1 MNTRDKP
8 LREEIDEAME
18 AIRSMKAEYPDYFTL
33 DVSRFTKA
41 QERKIRNYLY
51 CLLSCETQ
59 PIFVDDVEDVIR
71 KNIESEE
78 MCIESVND
86 LLRMLAIRPFFFAL
100 YEGVEEFGT
109 IGFMAEEAI
118 QALQSRK

>member
-1 MNTRDKP
+1 MNARDKP

-18 AIRSMKAEYPDYFTL
+18 VIRSMKAEYPDYFTL
-33 DVSRFTKA
+33 DVSRLTKA
-41 QERKIRNYLY
+41 QERKVRNYLY

-59 PIFVDDVEDVIR
+59 PIFVDDVEEVIR

-109 IGFMAEEAI
+109 IDFMADEAI
-118 QALQSRK
+118 QALESRK

>member
-1 MNTRDKP
+1 MNARDKP

-18 AIRSMKAEYPDYFTL
+18 VIRNIKKKYTDCFTL
-33 DVSRFTKA
+33 DVSRLTEA
-41 QERKIRNYLY
+41 QERKVRNYLY

-59 PIFVDDVEDVIR
+59 PVDVEDVEEVIR
-71 KNIESEE
+71 KNIESQE
-78 MCIESVND
+78 MSIESVND

-100 YEGVEEFGT
+100 YEDVEEFGT

-118 QALQSRK
+118 QALQGRK

>member
-1 MNTRDKP
+1 MNARGKP

-18 AIRSMKAEYPDYFTL
+18 VIHGIKAEYPEYFTL
-33 DVSRFTKA
+33 DVSRLTEA
-41 QERKIRNYLY
+41 QERKVRNYLY

-59 PIFVDDVEDVIR
+59 PVDVEDVEEVIR

-78 MCIESVND
+78 MCIESVPD

-109 IGFMAEEAI
+109 IGFMADEAI
-118 QALQSRK
+118 QALESRK

>member
-1 MNTRDKP
+1 MNTSYKP
-8 LREEIDEAME
+8 LRLEIDEAME
-18 AIRSMKAEYPDYFTL
+18 VIRNIKKEYPNCFAL
-33 DVSRFTKA
+33 DVSRLTKA

-51 CLLSCETQ
+51 CLLSCEARSVN
-59 PIFVDDVEDVIR
+59 VDDVEEVVR
-71 KNIESEE
+71 KNIESKE

-100 YEGVEEFGT
+100 YEEAEEYST
-109 IGFMAEEAI
+109 ISFMAEEAM